1 MKKRIQDLTQR
12 EKFCVAGALIVIVGI
27 LVYALFVSPA
37 VERSRLL
44 DRLIAQK
51 ERDLQELLLLRAEY
65 SRLLANEEE
74 IFKRLTTAAG
84 DVSPLSQLEE
94 LAKKVGL
101 TDQIQQMKPLTST
114 STPRYTITPVQLRV
128 KGGELREVVSYLYE
142 IETSSLPFR
151 IKRLGIKPT
160 ARTTGRV
167 DVTLEVLTFS
177 KSGGK

>member
-12 EKFCVAGALIVIVGI
+12 EKFCVGGALIVIVCI
-27 LVYALFVSPA
+27 LVYALFVSPS

-65 SRLLANEEE
+65 SKLLAKEEE
-74 IFKRLTTAAG
+74 IVKRLATAAG

-101 TDQIQQMKPLTST
+101 TDKIQQMKPLASWC
-114 STPRYTITPVQLRV
+114 
-128 KGGELREVVSYLYE
+128 
-142 IETSSLPFR
+142 
-151 IKRLGIKPT
+151 PT
-160 ARTTGRV
+160 CT
-167 DVTLEVLTFS
+167 
-177 KSGGK
+177 K